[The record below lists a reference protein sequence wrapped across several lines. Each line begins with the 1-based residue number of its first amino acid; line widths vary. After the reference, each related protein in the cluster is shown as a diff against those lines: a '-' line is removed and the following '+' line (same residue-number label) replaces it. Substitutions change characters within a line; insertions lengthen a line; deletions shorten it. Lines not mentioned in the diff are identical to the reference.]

1 MLRLT
6 LTCLLMLLVPLPP
19 GLCICHFSLRQF
31 APPGLLTAASSAD
44 ETPDDAMPDE
54 HEHAPSCPC
63 SALRKSLCVDAMP
76 LTPVLAG
83 PALVVSCVASP
94 PAGPAAMAPG
104 DRVDER
110 SAGPPLSIAFRS
122 LLI

>member
-31 APPGLLTAASSAD
+31 APPGLFTAASADD

-63 SALRKSLCVDAMP
+63 SAVRKLLCVDTMP
-76 LTPVLAG
+76 LTPVVAG
-83 PALVVSCVASP
+83 PALVVPFAAPSAAPAVLGPVA
-94 PAGPAAMAPG
+94 
-104 DRVDER
+104 RVDGR
-110 SAGPPLSIAFRS
+110 SAGPPLSIAFCA